1 MATIAILG
9 TFDTKG
15 DEHAF
20 IAERVRQR
28 GHRAFLIDVGTLDA
42 PRLQPDVSRERVLE
56 AVGVDIDE
64 LMRRR
69 DRGESVAAMAKAA
82 PVFLKRLVE
91 SGQIDGV
98 ISLGGGGGTAIAT
111 AAMRAL
117 PIGFPKVMVSTLAGG
132 NVAPYVGTK
141 DIVMFPSIVDVA
153 GINRISRE
161 IFSRA
166 AGAIVGMVE
175 TVPAVG
181 VDRPVIAASQ
191 FGNTTRC
198 VDHAR
203 QRLEKAGFEV
213 VVFHATGVGGRTM
226 ESLIE
231 SGMVSGVLD
240 ITTTEW
246 ADELVGGILGAGPTR
261 LEAAARSGVPAI
273 ITPGCLD
280 MVNFGGPES
289 VPAGFKGRRFYA
301 HNPQVTLMRTT
312 PEECDRLGRVIAEK
326 LNLSRGPV
334 SVLLPLRAI
343 SIISA
348 PGQPFHDPEADR
360 ALFASLK
367 AGLRADIPVRELDM
381 EINDPCFA
389 DACADELL
397 AMLRQPIAV

>member
-56 AVGVDIDE
+56 AVGVDIAE

-153 GINRISRE
+153 GINRISRQ
-161 IFSRA
+161 ILSRA
-166 AGAIVGMVE
+166 AGAIVGRVE

-246 ADELVGGILGAGPTR
+246 ADELVGGILAAGPTR